1 MAVFLSPVGGVA
13 AQFFTNNGVILSGG
27 KLYSYA
33 AGTTT
38 PAVTYTTSSGSTP
51 RTNPIVLDSA
61 GRVPDGGENW
71 LTAGV
76 SYKFVLKDST
86 DVLIAT
92 YDNVSGINDPT
103 ASDAALTAFEAS
115 LAAESG
121 SSLVGYISSGTGAT
135 ATTVQAKLRETVSV
149 KDFGATGDGTT
160 DDTAAVQNA
169 INASTG
175 KTLFFPSGT
184 YLISQVTCV
193 SNLYIYGSNA
203 TIKAKATYT
212 NGIFYGESKTNINIE
227 NITFDGGEL
236 SAVSTNF
243 LVQFKSC
250 SNLVIRNCNFIKF
263 AFVALAFNNATNFTA
278 DNNTFT
284 KTVASAQGVN
294 ESILISG
301 ADGVC
306 TFGNITNNICTNAG
320 ILTQGHYLNFIGNHI
335 SAWKYGAG
343 ISCQPTNQNSLYCKF
358 IGNTCFGNYTGLDSD
373 GFTNQGLEI
382 FGGYHSVVGNTCSNV
397 SGAGIF
403 LGSSYSTVQG
413 NVCYNNG
420 TYTGTADT
428 FGIALGAGASG
439 STVTGNTCFET
450 AFPGGTQNYGIGFDG
465 VITNVNFTGNNL
477 RNNVLGEF
485 KAPASSQ
492 SYYGWNQTTKYTWNP
507 ASVANG
513 ASTSVSVTV
522 GEALL
527 GDIATVSCSIDLQGL
542 TLTAYVS
549 GTNTVKLVLANLTG
563 GAVDIASS
571 DFRIVVN
578 RPFL

>member
-1 MAVFLSPVGGVA
+1 MSALSIQVPFPVFQDHDGQPLD
-13 AQFFTNNGVILSGG
+13 NGYVWI
-27 KLYSYA
+27 
-33 AGTTT
+33 GTANLN
-38 PAVTYTTSSGSTP
+38 PI
-51 RTNPIVLDSA
+51 TNPVA
-61 GRVPDGGENW
+61 V
-71 LTAGV
+71 
-76 SYKFVLKDST
+76 Y
-86 DVLIAT
+86 
-92 YDNVSGINDPT
+92 Y
-103 ASDAALTAFEAS
+103 DAALTIPAVQPLRTLNGFISRAGTPAQVYVDGVNFSILVQDSKGSMVYNFPDGTGISPNAS
-115 LAAESG
+115 G
-121 SSLVGYISSGTGAT
+121 IVYDPPGTGAVP
-135 ATTVQAKLRETVSV
+135 TTVQAKLRETVSV

-160 DDTAAVQNA
+160 DDTTAVQNA
-169 INASTG
+169 INASAG

-184 YLISQVTCV
+184 YLVSQVACV

-203 TIKAKATYT
+203 TIKAKVTYT
-212 NGIFYGESKTNINIE
+212 NGIFIATSKDNIIIE

-250 SNLVIRNCNFIKF
+250 SNLEIRNCNFIKF
-263 AFVALAFNNATNFTA
+263 AFVALAFNNVTNFTA

-284 KTVASAQGVN
+284 KTVASTQGVN

-306 TFGNITNNICTNAG
+306 TYGNITNNICTNAG

-335 SAWKYGAG
+335 SSWKYGAG
-343 ISCQPTNQNSLYCKF
+343 ISCQPSDQNSLYCKF

-373 GFTNQGLEI
+373 GFTNQGLEV

-403 LGSSYSTVQG
+403 LGASYSTVQG
-413 NVCYNNG
+413 NVCFNNG

-450 AFPGGTQNYGIGFDG
+450 VFPGGTQNYGIGFDG

-485 KAPASSQ
+485 LAPASSQ
-492 SYYGWNQTTKYTWNP
+492 AYYGWNGVTKYTFNP
-507 ASVANG
+507 ASIANG
-513 ASTSVSVTV
+513 ASTSISVIV
-522 GEALL
+522 GEAKL
-527 GDIATVSCSIDLQGL
+527 GDIVTASCSIDLQGL
-542 TLTAYVS
+542 TLTAYVES
-549 GTNTVKLVLANLTG
+549 INTVKIILANLTG
-563 GAVDIASS
+563 GTVDIASS
-571 DFRIVVN
+571 DFRVVVN
-578 RPFL
+578 RPLL